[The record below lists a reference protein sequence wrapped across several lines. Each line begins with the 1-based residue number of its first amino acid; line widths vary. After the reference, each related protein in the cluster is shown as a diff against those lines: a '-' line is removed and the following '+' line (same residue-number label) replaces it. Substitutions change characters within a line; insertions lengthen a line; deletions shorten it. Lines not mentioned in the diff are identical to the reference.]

1 MERKC
6 PVWVVLISF
15 LVVFCPFPARAA
27 GPDGFAN
34 VPWGASKAQLEQTM
48 AQQGARSLGQVQ
60 GRSFGDGSTGY
71 RYQGSLV
78 GTAGILEFWF
88 MNGVFIRGSFDLHNE
103 DGGAAESKAYWQFF
117 PIIQSKYGSPTKS
130 ASNTHPYTGVS
141 NVWDGLQAPGSADK
155 VQILLFYTATNERCG
170 RGLCTSSFGVV
181 YTNQTLQQRMAS
193 QTKDG
198 L

>member
-1 MERKC
+1 MSCMGGADR
-6 PVWVVLISF
+6 F
-15 LVVFCPFPARAA
+15 LMVFCPFLPAA
-27 GPDGFAN
+27 GRTVCQCPGVRAKPN
-34 VPWGASKAQLEQTM
+34 SKTM
-48 AQQGARSLGQVQ
+48 AQQGRGHSRCRTNRSVTGAGVQVSGVA
-60 GRSFGDGSTGY
+60 GRN
-71 RYQGSLV
+71 RR
-78 GTAGILEFWF
+78 ILEFWF